1 VAITRD
7 GQYEVDGL
15 LMGKGTG
22 YVVDQVIG
30 LGGAPATKTVDRNK
44 EHDDGS
50 WAGVDRFEPREVVMA
65 VGLDGDLDEAAYEA
79 LITDLGAVMIP
90 RAQAIVFRYQRFGR
104 IRRLYGRPRGF
115 VLPWD
120 DDFFL
125 GAGRA
130 ALRFEFPDPVIYSDE
145 EVSEGPT
152 SGAFDVEN
160 EGNYPVWPVITTD
173 AGGDFVFTNTTT
185 GEAVVLEDLPSAA
198 AIDFQNRTV
207 FTVVGDDDEYG
218 TVQPSPDWWQVQPG
232 VNALDFTGSATIT
245 FRHGWATG

>member
-1 VAITRD
+1 MAITRN

-15 LMGKGTG
+15 LLGRGTG
-22 YVVDQVIG
+22 YVVDQVLG
-30 LGGAPATKTVDRNK
+30 LGGTPSVKHGDRPK

-50 WAGVDRFEPREVVMA
+50 WSGVDRFEPREVVMA
-65 VGLDGDLDEAAYEA
+65 VGLDGDLDDAAYET
-79 LITDLGAVMIP
+79 LISDLGAVMIP
-90 RAQAIVFRYQRFGR
+90 RRAPILWRYQRFGR
-104 IRRLYGRPRGF
+104 IRRLWGKPRGF

-145 EVSEGPT
+145 DVET
-152 SGAFDVEN
+152 TDSGAFDVEN
-160 EGNYPVWPVITTD
+160 EGNYPVWPIITTG

-185 GEAVVLEDLPSAA
+185 AEAVVLEGLPGAA
-198 AIDFQNRTV
+198 VIDFQNRTV
-207 FTVVGDDDEYG
+207 FTVTGDDDEYG

-232 VNALDFTGSATIT
+232 VNALDFTGSATIA